1 MDVTK
6 KMPHSHNRSNPMAET
21 RQAVPTEEANAFL
34 ASIARRAD
42 ALKGIEPRC
51 PFDTARHV
59 IAEIS
64 ERSDL
69 GQVAQVYAKAMLE
82 MDLGDRTGWGAI
94 NDTIDARFGPRGL
107 EQVRKFAANINRE
120 NGAMPCPKC

>member
-1 MDVTK
+1 MTEPNALTPTLTPRGEGQSAPTK
-6 KMPHSHNRSNPMAET
+6 
-21 RQAVPTEEANAFL
+21 EARAFL
-34 ASIARRAD
+34 ASIARRAE

-51 PFDTARHV
+51 PFDTATDV
-59 IAEIS
+59 IARIS
-64 ERSDL
+64 DQADL
-69 GQVAQVYAKAMLE
+69 GNVAQVYAKAMLE
-82 MDLGDRTGWGAI
+82 MDLSDRTGWGAI